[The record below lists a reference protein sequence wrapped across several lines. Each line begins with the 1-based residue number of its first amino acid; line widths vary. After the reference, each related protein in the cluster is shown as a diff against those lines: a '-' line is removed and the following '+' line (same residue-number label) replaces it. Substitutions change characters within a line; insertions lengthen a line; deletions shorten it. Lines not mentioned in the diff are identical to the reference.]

1 MKRAYSYRK
10 HLAEEGI
17 VGLLRRCLYMSCR
30 IILWSQSTRMLEF
43 KHPMPGR
50 KETSVIE
57 PLKKNIWTWQ
67 VSACRWFFLGWLA
80 ISVKPVCIL
89 IRSWLQAFKFAVKAI
104 NFEFEGVSIHQHIN
118 QINFESEDVQSSTMH
133 VHRTYGP
140 KKSMAFNG
148 NSC

>member
-1 MKRAYSYRK
+1 
-10 HLAEEGI
+10 
-17 VGLLRRCLYMSCR
+17 MSCR
-30 IILWSQSTRMLEF
+30 IILWSQSTKMLEF

-57 PLKKNIWTWQ
+57 PLKKKI
-67 VSACRWFFLGWLA
+67 SEHGRFLHAGDFFFGWLA

-89 IRSWLQAFKFAVKAI
+89 IPSWLQAFKFAVKAI